1 MFTGMSCEGS
11 NVDDVTL
18 LVLDHA
24 RKERLD
30 GPEVR
35 QRVHVERLHDF
46 GWKQKQK
53 NYWIIMKTLKSFCY
67 SDL

>member
-1 MFTGMSCEGS
+1 MFTRMSCEGS
-11 NVDDVTL
+11 DVDDVTL

-24 RKERLD
+24 RKEGLD

-35 QRVHVERLHDF
+35 QRVDVERLHDF

-53 NYWIIMKTLKSFCY
+53 KYWIIMKILKSFCY

>member
-11 NVDDVTL
+11 DVDDVTL

-35 QRVHVERLHDF
+35 QRVDVERLHDF
-46 GWKQKQK
+46 G
-53 NYWIIMKTLKSFCY
+53 
-67 SDL
+67 